1 MALKAALATL
11 PRSGEEQDIGTEIRM
26 NSLEAQPRY
35 FEEEMDITQGK
46 LAIGYR
52 VGSCMEDPDT
62 AAI

>member
-1 MALKAALATL
+1 
-11 PRSGEEQDIGTEIRM
+11 M